1 MIIVFIQ
8 TTPSGSHALCVR
20 LPGACRCARSA
31 SRRPCARPT
40 WHPPQNVAQ
49 YGQADVERS
58 GRDTGAL
65 ESDQPAL
72 DHLRRDPVVSRVS
85 PIALGQRLMWPDSV
99 PSVLRVLRP
108 RAYSR
113 SRYSCAKWSNLG
125 FCTIAGSWLSFRS
138 IIIRRSSSAAEAMV
152 FASRVV
158 HRRYRRA
165 SRVHELYA
173 CARRKFSDT

>member
-8 TTPSGSHALCVR
+8 TTPSGPHALCAR
-20 LPGACRCARSA
+20 LPGARRCARSA

-40 WHPPQNVAQ
+40 WHPPH
-49 YGQADVERS
+49 ERS

-85 PIALGQRLMWPDSV
+85 PITLGQKLMWPDSV

-125 FCTIAGSWLSFRS
+125 FCTIVGSWLSFRS

-152 FASRVV
+152 FASRVT
-158 HRRYRRA
+158 RRTRLLPSA
-165 SRVHELYA
+165 SGSES
-173 CARRKFSDT
+173 CA